1 MSEERAAPD
10 LSGILEKVMS
20 NPAALNMLA
29 GLIGNTKP
37 TSEAQPPPSPPPTE
51 KEEAA
56 PVLALP
62 QPKNSYG
69 EKDRRI
75 CFLEAMRPFLSPH
88 RQETVDRMVKIS
100 EMVTMFYSIMRR

>member
-1 MSEERAAPD
+1 MSEERGAPD
-10 LSGILEKVMS
+10 FSGILEKVMS

-29 GLIGNTKP
+29 GLIGNAKP
-37 TSEAQPPPSPPPTE
+37 AAESPPPPPTPTDTE
-51 KEEAA
+51 ESA

-62 QPKNSYG
+62 QPKHSYG

-100 EMVTMFYSIMRR
+100 EMVTMFYSVMRR